1 MTAPDLLPVWP
12 DFIAPPKYDNPD
24 PRWVDPALP
33 DFRLIWKV
41 ARECGYA
48 VGLHGSMKR
57 DCDLIAVPWTDE
69 AVIAFELI
77 DRLCAALNATVV
89 GPVAGKPHGRLGWNL
104 QVDGYVKVI
113 DISVVPR
120 SQDRTAPDLKHIGTG
135 LYETQPDYRLAPHL
149 QRIVE
154 AAKTAPQWDTVN
166 DRIAPQPAPH
176 VNEPPKTEHDAGNV
190 LTPAPDG
197 AAIREALLSLPAVY
211 AHQINTGV
219 REVYDPLQRF
229 YLMEDVLR
237 ALLTEKPHDR

>member
-1 MTAPDLLPVWP
+1 MTTERETTAMTDLKPVWP

-69 AVIAFELI
+69 AVLAFDLI
-77 DRLCAALNATVV
+77 DHLCTALNAKVV

-120 SQDRTAPDLKHIGTG
+120 SQDRAAPDLKRIGTG
-135 LYETQPDYRLAPHL
+135 IYETQP
-149 QRIVE
+149 
-154 AAKTAPQWDTVN
+154 
-166 DRIAPQPAPH
+166 
-176 VNEPPKTEHDAGNV
+176 
-190 LTPAPDG
+190 TPDH
-197 AAIREALLSLPAVY
+197 AAIREAWEKAYWRMRSYAVHDNDCKLNKPPHFNGPCSCGLT
-211 AHQINTGV
+211 A
-219 REVYDPLQRF
+219 
-229 YLMEDVLR
+229 
-237 ALLTEKPHDR
+237 ALEEALALISKGATEPTEYERKVAQMKKDFPNGI